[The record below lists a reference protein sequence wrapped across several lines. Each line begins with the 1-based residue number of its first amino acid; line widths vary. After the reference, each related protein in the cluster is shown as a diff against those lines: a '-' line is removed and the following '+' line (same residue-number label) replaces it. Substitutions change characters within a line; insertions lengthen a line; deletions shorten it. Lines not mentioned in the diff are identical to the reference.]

1 MTTINYLTDVTCYR
15 SMAAL
20 RDMIYYNKTTP
31 VQTVTAIKKTA
42 SGSTKNKR
50 INIDLSA
57 FRNDKSVILAI
68 QNDVRFINIIMNC
81 KKQRSPIIYMFVEPG
96 QYITCVVKNANG
108 YPLMFVR
115 IPIDNVFAYAASGA
129 SNVYEFPLAQLL
141 SKDVKFTKNNS
152 YLLTFRHDNQ
162 NVNFE
167 YEMYQGDSAPNKLT
181 MQNVGSHS
189 NDVINNM
196 FNDRYGMSN
205 QKYGYVANGT
215 ELCSNF
221 LLAFYDMNILVVRE
235 VADIGNFVQFTQ
247 KQTTHSK
254 NYLELTADTF
264 NFVNECTNK
273 REVKYLASNTDSII
287 WNGVGMTGT
296 GSENADGDFASLMME
311 KPVQKKD
318 RKFNLVSF
326 ECLFKNTYNKSIT
339 NSDKLYYVFGSYLGN
354 FIFIKL
360 ITTLDIETVGNDNRL
375 NKIFQKG
382 YQIMDCYMCEETF
395 D

>member
-1 MTTINYLTDVTCYR
+1 MTTQDYLTDITCYR
-15 SMAAL
+15 SLAAL

-31 VQTVTAIKKTA
+31 VQTVAAIKK
-42 SGSTKNKR
+42 STNTGNKNKR
-50 INIDLSA
+50 MNIDLST

-96 QYITCVVKNANG
+96 QFISCVIKNANG
-108 YPLMFVR
+108 YPMMFIR

-129 SNVYEFPLAQLL
+129 SNVYEFPLTQLL
-141 SKDVKFTKNNS
+141 SKDIKFTKNNS

-167 YEMYQGDSAPNKLT
+167 YEMYQGDSAPNKIT
-181 MQNVGSHS
+181 MQNIGSHS
-189 NDVINNM
+189 NEVINNM
-196 FNDRYGMSN
+196 FNDRFGMTN
-205 QKYGYVANGT
+205 QKYGYLANGN

-221 LLAFYDMNILVVRE
+221 LMAFYDMNIMMVRE
-235 VADIGNFVQFTQ
+235 VSDVSNFIQFSQ

-254 NYLELTADTF
+254 NYLQMDSETF
-264 NFVNECTNK
+264 NFINECTN
-273 REVKYLASNTDSII
+273 RRDVKYISSKNDSLI
-287 WNGVGMTGT
+287 WNGRRICDANSNEYSAIM
-296 GSENADGDFASLMME
+296 GDANDE
-311 KPVQKKD
+311 KKV
-318 RKFNLVSF
+318 RKFNLVPF

-354 FIFIKL
+354 YIFIKMV
-360 ITTLDIETVGNDNRL
+360 TALDVDVNRVSDNRL

-382 YQIMDCYMCEETF
+382 YQIMDCYMCEESF

>member
-1 MTTINYLTDVTCYR
+1 MASQDYLTDVTCYR
-15 SMAAL
+15 SLSAL

-31 VQTVTAIKKTA
+31 VQAVSAVKKSTTT
-42 SGSTKNKR
+42 GSKNKR
-50 INIDLSA
+50 MNIDLST

-96 QYITCVVKNANG
+96 QFISCVIKNANG
-108 YPLMFVR
+108 YPMMFIR

-129 SNVYEFPLAQLL
+129 SNVYEFPLTQLL
-141 SKDVKFTKNNS
+141 SKDIKFTKNNS

-167 YEMYQGDSAPNKLT
+167 YEMYQGDSAPNKIT

-189 NDVINNM
+189 NEVINTM
-196 FNDRYGMSN
+196 FNDRFGMTN
-205 QKYGYVANGT
+205 QKYGYLANGT

-221 LLAFYDMNILVVRE
+221 LMAFYDMSIMMVRE
-235 VADIGNFVQFTQ
+235 VSDVSNFIQLSQ

-254 NYLELTADTF
+254 NYLQMDAETF
-264 NFVNECTNK
+264 SFINECPN
-273 REVKYLASNTDSII
+273 RRDVKYISSKSDSLI
-287 WNGVGMTGT
+287 WNGRRIGETSGNEFTTMMT
-296 GSENADGDFASLMME
+296 EAAEE
-311 KPVQKKD
+311 KKV
-318 RKFNLVSF
+318 RKFNLVTF

-339 NSDKLYYVFGSYLGN
+339 NSDKLYYIFGSYLGN
-354 FIFIKL
+354 FLFIKMV
-360 ITTLDIETVGNDNRL
+360 TALDIDLMHVEDNRL

-382 YQIMDCYMCEETF
+382 YQIMDCYMCEESF

>member
-1 MTTINYLTDVTCYR
+1 MTTQDYLTDITCYR
-15 SMAAL
+15 SLAAL

-31 VQTVTAIKKTA
+31 VQTVAAIKK
-42 SGSTKNKR
+42 STNTGNKNKR
-50 INIDLSA
+50 MNIDLST

-96 QYITCVVKNANG
+96 QFISCVIKNANG
-108 YPLMFVR
+108 YPMMFIR

-129 SNVYEFPLAQLL
+129 SNVYEFPLTQLL
-141 SKDVKFTKNNS
+141 SKDIKFTKNNS

-167 YEMYQGDSAPNKLT
+167 YEMYQGDSAPNKIT
-181 MQNVGSHS
+181 MQNIGSHS
-189 NDVINNM
+189 NEVINNM
-196 FNDRYGMSN
+196 FNDRFGMTN
-205 QKYGYVANGT
+205 QKYGYLANGN

-221 LLAFYDMNILVVRE
+221 LMAFYDMNIMMVRE
-235 VADIGNFVQFTQ
+235 VSDVSNFIQFSQ

-254 NYLELTADTF
+254 NYLQMDSETF
-264 NFVNECTNK
+264 NFINECTN
-273 REVKYLASNTDSII
+273 RRDVKYISSKNDSLI
-287 WNGVGMTGT
+287 WNGRRICDTNSNEYSVIM
-296 GSENADGDFASLMME
+296 GDANDE
-311 KPVQKKD
+311 KKI
-318 RKFNLVSF
+318 RKFNLVPF

-354 FIFIKL
+354 YIFIKMV
-360 ITTLDIETVGNDNRL
+360 TALDVDVNRVSDNRL

-382 YQIMDCYMCEETF
+382 YQIMDCYMCEESF